1 MKALVL
7 SGGGSKG
14 AYIAGAVKFL
24 AEAGSSYDL
33 FSGVSVGSINASA
46 LAQFDSLKPG
56 ADLLEKIWSKTSTK
70 DVAKE
75 RFGGKFSLLWAPSI
89 YKIDPLKKILNDNL
103 DFSLFSTNNKIL
115 QIITVNL
122 NSGEAET
129 HSSFESKEELIEA
142 IIASSVA
149 PIVYPPSKFKNA
161 IHVDGGIRH
170 VSPLGAA
177 IEAGA
182 TSIDVICCEAPGAG
196 QWAQTKVGGA
206 LSCAP
211 RVIQIML
218 SEITETDLKLT
229 CLHNELKLAKPEHQK
244 KFIELRICRPEVSLP
259 ADSTQFVPEISK
271 KLMELGYIDAVK
283 IFGQ

>member
-14 AYIAGAVKFL
+14 AYLAGAIKFL
-24 AEAGSSYDL
+24 AEQNESYDL
-33 FSGVSVGSINASA
+33 FAGVSVGSINASA

-56 ADLLEKIWSKTSTK
+56 ADLLEKIWSQTSTK
-70 DVAKE
+70 DVAKK
-75 RFGGKFSLLWAPSI
+75 RFLGKLALLWAPSI
-89 YKIDPLKKILNDNL
+89 YKIDPLRKLLSENL
-103 DFSLFSTNNKIL
+103 DFALFSTNNKTL
-115 QIITVNL
+115 QIVTVNL

-129 HSSFESKEELIEA
+129 HSQFKDKEELIEA

-149 PIVYPPSKFKNA
+149 PMIYPPSKFKGA

-182 TSIDVICCEAPGAG
+182 TDIDLICCEAPGAG
-196 QWAQTKVGGA
+196 QWAANSVGGA
-206 LSCAP
+206 LSYAG

-229 CLHNELKLAKPEHQK
+229 CLHNELKQAKPEHTK
-244 KFIELRICRPEVSLP
+244 KFINLRICRPEISLP
-259 ADSTQFVPEISK
+259 ADSTEFIPETSK
-271 KLMELGYIDAVK
+271 KLMEIGFNDASK
-283 IFGQ
+283 IFLK